1 MKVTLEKQEKNQ
13 VQLEVEVDQ
22 KQIDAAMNRVYR
34 KLSQRVNIPGFRKG
48 KAPRQLIER
57 HVGTDY
63 VKSET
68 LDVLIPEAYSSA
80 IEETKIEP
88 IAQPEVEV
96 VSFQPEE
103 GLVFKAKVEVR
114 PEVTLGD
121 LSGLDVKAPEKR
133 MVDDAALN
141 ERIDSYR
148 QRQATLNAVDRPVQE
163 EDTVT
168 LDFTGYVDGNAIENG
183 AAKDFRLE
191 IKPGRFIP
199 GFVEALVGMKVDETK
214 SAELAFPE
222 DYPQK
227 ELAGK
232 PATFEMHVNGIE
244 ERVLPE
250 IDDEMAKK
258 AGFESLEAMRETL
271 KKRLEEE
278 VEDEYQ
284 LNLRKELIDRVLE
297 KVEVEIP
304 ASMIDRETN
313 FMLSQYARNLQSQGL
328 NPNQLISPEMAEK
341 FKEENKA
348 DAEKRIR
355 TTLVLGAIARHEN
368 IQVEEAE
375 VLEEITNYA
384 NSYGV
389 PVEEM
394 RQLLIKNG
402 GYASI
407 ADEVL
412 SNKIIDWLLER
423 AKVVS

>member
-57 HVGTDY
+57 HVGPEY

-121 LSGLDVKAPEKR
+121 LSGLEVKAPEKR
-133 MVDDAALN
+133 AVDEAAIN

-148 QRQATLNAVDRPVQE
+148 QRQATLKAVDRPVQE

-168 LDFTGYVDGNAIENG
+168 LDFTGYVDGKPIENG

-199 GFVEALVGMKVDETK
+199 GFVEALVGMKVGETK

-258 AGFESLEAMRETL
+258 AGFESLDAMRETL
-271 KKRLEEE
+271 KQRLEEE

-304 ASMIDRETN
+304 TSMIDRETN

-368 IQVEEAE
+368 IQVEDAE
-375 VLEEITNYA
+375 VNEEISNYA
-384 NSYGV
+384 KSYGV